1 MVHGSAEINMIGM
14 DPRRFGAYADQAY
27 TCAKAHR
34 EYWDMYRLI
43 PPGEERPE
51 GRPAKST
58 PLYEKLRAKG
68 CVFTEG
74 FGWERPK
81 WFSLD
86 GREEECSFRRNNV
99 FEVVAAECRA
109 VRERVGVFELPSFA
123 KFDVSGPGA
132 EAFLDRL
139 CANRMA
145 RREGGIVLAHSLT
158 EGGRIATEFTI
169 TRLASDRF
177 FVLSGA
183 VAYQRDLDLLR
194 LLRGRR
200 WVTITDVTADFSA
213 LIVAGRAR
221 GPAGEADDGRLGN
234 VASL

>member
-1 MVHGSAEINMIGM
+1 MVHGAAEINMLGM

-27 TCAKAHR
+27 TSAKAHR

-58 PLYEKLRAKG
+58 PLYHKLRAKG

-86 GREEECSFRRNNV
+86 GREEDGTFRRNNV

-109 VRERVGVFELPSFA
+109 VRERVGVMELPSFA
-123 KFDVSGPGA
+123 KFEVTGPRRRGVPRSA
-132 EAFLDRL
+132 VREPHAATGWRHRARPRPDDRGRFL
-139 CANRMA
+139 
-145 RREGGIVLAHSLT
+145 
-158 EGGRIATEFTI
+158 TEFTI
-169 TRLASDRF
+169 TRLAGDRF
-177 FVLSGA
+177 LLLSGA
-183 VAYQRDLDLLR
+183 AGPPARPRPAALLAPT
-194 LLRGRR
+194 RR
-200 WVTITDVTADFSA
+200 SRSRSPTSPRP
-213 LIVAGRAR
+213 GAR
-221 GPAGEADDGRLGN
+221 
-234 VASL
+234 